1 MTLYFGSYTRR
12 LSKGI
17 YSADFNEESGLLS
30 NLQLLATEDNPTY
43 LAFSQAG
50 NLYTVGSENGQGG
63 VAAFDAH
70 FQPLN
75 HVVTDGA
82 PLCYVSVDEDRQLV
96 YGANYHKGQ
105 IFSYKIESDG
115 SLRLADTVQHH
126 GSGPHENQQSA
137 HAHFADLTPDHYLL
151 TCDLGIDSVI
161 TYDVSDE
168 GTLTE
173 IGHYKSAPG
182 AGPRHIVF
190 HPTAKLAYLIC
201 ELNASIEVLIYDG
214 VGQFE
219 LLQTISTLPAD
230 YTGPNNTAAIRIS
243 KDGKFV
249 YASNRGHDSIAIYRT
264 LGDATL
270 ELIDIQSSLGQIPRD
285 FALVSNDSYLI
296 VAHQDSDKVTVFKR
310 HPETGLLTEIPQ
322 DFEAPEAVCILEN

>member
-17 YSADFNEESGLLS
+17 QSADFDEQTGKLS
-30 NLQLLATEDNPTY
+30 HLQLLVTEENPTY

-63 VAAFDAH
+63 IAAFDTCFH
-70 FQPLN
+70 PLN

-82 PLCYVSVDEDRQLV
+82 PLCYVAVDNDRQLV

-105 IFSYKIESDG
+105 ILSYKIEEDG
-115 SLRLADTVQHH
+115 SLSLADIVQHD
-126 GSGPHENQQSA
+126 GSGPHENQTTA
-137 HAHFADLTPDHYLL
+137 HAHFADLTPDKYLV
-151 TCDLGIDSVI
+151 TCDLGTDSVV
-161 TYDVSDE
+161 TYEVTTD
-168 GTLTE
+168 GKLTQ
-173 IGHYKSAPG
+173 IGHYKSTPG

-190 HPTAKLAYLIC
+190 HPTAKIAYLIC
-201 ELNASIEVLIYDG
+201 ELNATIEVLIYDG

-219 LLQTISTLPAD
+219 HLQTISTLPDD
-230 YTGPNNTAAIRIS
+230 YDGTNNTAAIRIS

-270 ELIDIQSSLGQIPRD
+270 ELITIQSSLGKIPRD
-285 FALVSNDSYLI
+285 FNLVANDRYLI
-296 VAHQDSDKVTVFKR
+296 VVHQDSDNVVVFERDTK
-310 HPETGLLTEIPQ
+310 TGLLTETPQ
-322 DFEAPEAVCILEN
+322 DFKVPEAVCLLEK